1 MQYPFMAFTK
11 DAALLLRKSSLELSL
26 QKRSEKCQLRVS
38 DLGNFFL
45 GMFFKFFIQS
55 SNSNFP
61 DYRRL

>member
-38 DLGNFFL
+38 DLGNFF
-45 GMFFKFFIQS
+45 
-55 SNSNFP
+55 
-61 DYRRL
+61 